1 MHRSGFSMGNV
12 GTHSADK
19 NGPCVVACSVVLLPN
34 VSGANP
40 TPSTF
45 IHPRSQLSRGV
56 QSFFESGRRTS
67 KHPSPNLGNPTAN
80 CPTTTAQQRRYFYRE
95 ILTAHRLVRLFPR
108 SLSGTPAA
116 SNPAL
121 AALAS
126 QARVAF
132 SQKRLPE
139 AHTGAERRSDGNS
152 HRSPRSFPLSRACRR
167 AVTRSPSSSHRAWP
181 ISIDEAAHTQHPPV
195 TFWSFQQPRSR
206 F

>member
-1 MHRSGFSMGNV
+1 LNCIVLCSGFSMGNV

-19 NGPCVVACSVVLLPN
+19 NGPCGLWLAGLFFCLMFQALL
-34 VSGANP
+34 
-40 TPSTF
+40 ST
-45 IHPRSQLSRGV
+45 PRSQLSRGV

-67 KHPSPNLGNPTAN
+67 KHPSPNLGHPTAN
-80 CPTTTAQQRRYFYRE
+80 CPTATAQQRRYFYRE

-139 AHTGAERRSDGNS
+139 AHTGAERGSDGKS

-167 AVTRSPSSSHRAWP
+167 AVTRSPSSSHRAW
-181 ISIDEAAHTQHPPV
+181 SICINEAARTQHPPV